1 MPEVF
6 QPALRKVCGVTR
18 PGDAVHAARAGANA
32 IGLVFVPRSV
42 RAVTAESAR
51 KVAAALPAGV
61 LKVGVFVS
69 ERPQVVADTVRR
81 VGLDVVQLHGHE
93 SPGDCD
99 SVQEAAGRGVKIW
112 KAVRVGPRLD
122 PATLGEFKV
131 DAFVLDT
138 VADGNFGGTGATFQW
153 HLALPAKRY
162 GKVVL
167 AGGLHGGNVAEAV
180 RVVQP
185 WGVDA
190 SSRLESGPGAKDPR
204 KVADY
209 LAAARQGG

>member
-18 PGDAVHAARAGANA
+18 PGDAVHAVRAGANA

-99 SVQEAAGRGVKIW
+99 S
-112 KAVRVGPRLD
+112 
-122 PATLGEFKV
+122 
-131 DAFVLDT
+131 
-138 VADGNFGGTGATFQW
+138 
-153 HLALPAKRY
+153 
-162 GKVVL
+162 
-167 AGGLHGGNVAEAV
+167 
-180 RVVQP
+180 
-185 WGVDA
+185 
-190 SSRLESGPGAKDPR
+190 
-204 KVADY
+204 
-209 LAAARQGG
+209 